1 MPHTK
6 TARQL
11 KIKEL
16 IVSQDVSSQEELCE
30 LLKNTGFDTTQA
42 TLSRDLHE
50 LGIVRI
56 PSGEGFKYVF
66 HQDDNEQNLRR
77 LIGMEIVNVLN
88 NESTIIVRTMPG
100 RAQGVALFLDRMK
113 DSNII
118 GTVAGDDSIII
129 IPDKHTNV
137 RKVVAHIK
145 EVMTSG

>member
-16 IVSQDVSSQEELCE
+16 IVSRDVSSQEELCE
-30 LLKNTGFDTTQA
+30 LLKNNGFDTTQA

-56 PSGEGFKYVF
+56 PSDQGFRYVF

-77 LIGMEIVNVLN
+77 LIGMEIINVLS

-137 RKVVAHIK
+137 RKIVTHIK
-145 EVMTSG
+145 EVMSSG

>member
-1 MPHTK
+1 M
-6 TARQL
+6 L
-11 KIKEL
+11 KD
-16 IVSQDVSSQEELCE
+16 S
-30 LLKNTGFDTTQA
+30 GFDTTQA

-56 PSGEGFKYVF
+56 PSEDGFRYVF

-77 LIGMEIVNVLN
+77 LIGMEIINVLS

-113 DSNII
+113 NSHII
-118 GTVAGDDSIII
+118 GTVAGDDAIII
-129 IPDKHTNV
+129 IPDKHANV
-137 RKVVAHIK
+137 TKIVAMIN